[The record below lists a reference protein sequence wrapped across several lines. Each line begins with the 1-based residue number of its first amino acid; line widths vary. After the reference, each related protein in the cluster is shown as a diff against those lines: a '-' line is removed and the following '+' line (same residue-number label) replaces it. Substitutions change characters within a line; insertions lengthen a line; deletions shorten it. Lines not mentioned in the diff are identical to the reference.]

1 MSNMDAI
8 PDRYRYQTAEVEA
21 LRELVGQNPQQFSL
35 NLAICDDTSLRSLIV
50 QQIQA
55 AHPDVEI
62 ATLWPYDTDVFEHI
76 HAASSRA
83 PKDALFVAG
92 LDDALS
98 ANIDRAALL
107 AGLNASAPR
116 WKAWFACPV
125 VFWLDRH
132 TADILRTHAPNF
144 WEFQTNVYRLDG

>member
-1 MSNMDAI
+1 MDAI
-8 PDRYRYQTAEVEA
+8 PDRYRYQVAEVEA
-21 LRELVGQNPQQFSL
+21 LRELVGQNPRQFSL
-35 NLAICDDTSLRSLIV
+35 NLAICDDSSLRGLIV
-50 QQIQA
+50 EQIRTA
-55 AHPDVEI
+55 FPDVEI
-62 ATLWPYDTDVFEHI
+62 AALWPYERDVFEHV
-76 HAASSRA
+76 HQASSRA

-107 AGLNASAPR
+107 GGLNASAPR

-132 TADILRTHAPNF
+132 TADILRLHARDF
-144 WEFQTNVYRLDG
+144 WEWQTGVYRLDA